1 MIDFNKMPCIY
12 WSDSTK
18 ISYLQRRII
27 VYSIMYYEQNES
39 CVSDKYYDSISRQL
53 VELQRTCDP
62 AEFRRSTYYYAMY
75 DFDGS
80 TGFDIPSRLT
90 EYDRKYLT
98 NIASHVY
105 KQWKGGRQMLKLKDL
120 DNRVYSGKIC
130 SEFSYILKDD
140 KGKPKFRANFAR
152 GQEEN
157 EWQMRIVLDRT
168 RDADSQVYTFR
179 YIMPKSNLPLELI
192 AATGLKYFQLY
203 LKEEIQT
210 KSEYDFMLGDVLKGM

>member
-1 MIDFNKMPCIY
+1 MIDFNKMPCLY
-12 WSDSTK
+12 WSDATK

-105 KQWKGGRQMLKLKDL
+105 KQWK
-120 DNRVYSGKIC
+120 
-130 SEFSYILKDD
+130 E
-140 KGKPKFRANFAR
+140 
-152 GQEEN
+152 
-157 EWQMRIVLDRT
+157 
-168 RDADSQVYTFR
+168 
-179 YIMPKSNLPLELI
+179 
-192 AATGLKYFQLY
+192 GL
-203 LKEEIQT
+203 
-210 KSEYDFMLGDVLKGM
+210 